1 MDSTHINLKVCE
13 EKRQYLSEAIR
24 KLKTVQSNL
33 NDIHTALSRVSNPET
48 YTAVRTAL
56 ERTYTELESRIGTAE
71 TMESAFDQVIA
82 IYRQAENKLLQ
93 EALERAKKLEELL
106 APVHAALDF
115 MGLIPG
121 AGALFDGANALCY
134 LTEGNPKDALWAGIG
149 AIPVGGDAAKAV
161 KDAGKVAELAK
172 DAKKADKALEAAEA
186 AEKAAEKAKKAA
198 KTGKK
203 AEDAAES
210 GKTSLP
216 ETKYIT
222 QKLQHEYKHA
232 GDFGIEGNWNN
243 SNAMKYQQ
251 TIQNHIDTAPDIYFS
266 KYRGE
271 DIYVYYNSETGL
283 GTYVD
288 LAGNYVAGWKL
299 SKEQIQYHIKNG
311 IKIK

>member
-13 EKRQYLSEAIR
+13 EKRQYLTEAIR

-33 NDIHTALSRVSNPET
+33 YDIHTALSKVSNSET
-48 YTAVRTAL
+48 YMAVRTAL

-198 KTGKK
+198 KIGKK
-203 AEDAAES
+203 AEVAAQS
-210 GKTSLP
+210 GKD
-216 ETKYIT
+216 TKVISNLGKEIDIT
-222 QKLQHEYKHA
+222 PSSNHA
-232 GDFGIEGNWNN
+232 FVHNN
-243 SNAMKYQQ
+243 PGTRGTPNSSV
-251 TIQNHIDTAPDIYFS
+251 DIL
-266 KYRGE
+266 
-271 DIYVYYNSETGL
+271 DETGNVTTRRWYDSN
-283 GTYVD
+283 GNAYRDVD
-288 LAGNYVAGWKL
+288 MTNHGNPKTHSEYPHEHTWDWSDGNPKR
-299 SKEQIQYHIKNG
+299 SK
-311 IKIK
+311 

>member
-13 EKRQYLSEAIR
+13 EKRQYLTEAIR

-33 NDIHTALSRVSNPET
+33 YDIHTALSKVSNSET
-48 YTAVRTAL
+48 YMAVRTAL

-203 AEDAAES
+203 AEDAAEGAS
-210 GKTSLP
+210 TFKAASAYGIDMENLNFSKTV
-216 ETKYIT
+216 
-222 QKLQHEYKHA
+222 
-232 GDFGIEGNWNN
+232 
-243 SNAMKYQQ
+243 
-251 TIQNHIDTAPDIYFS
+251 QNHTGRPYQDLKLIINEIIESQPPIAD
-266 KYRGE
+266 KRGTDALSWTVE
-271 DIYVYYNSETGL
+271 
-283 GTYVD
+283 GTF
-288 LAGNYVAGWKL
+288 
-299 SKEQIQYHIKNG
+299 NG
-311 IKIK
+311 ITGHYEIIIDPKTNTVWHFVFKSN